1 MKHYTPKE
9 VNQIKQLIRTGMPLP
24 LIANELEKQWGRPS
38 RAIYSKVKVL
48 AKRTKKITNE
58 WNDSAKILVLSKSEV
73 KPAVVQETI
82 DFAPLEKEKFSLDEE
97 EVIKE
102 VCNNIIEISA
112 FEDSHETEEQLP
124 AKIEVEGIEVPVNDV
139 AFVGT
144 PSKVVIYKDHVRY
157 YYSNENN

>member
-38 RAIYSKVKVL
+38 RAIYSKVKIL

-58 WNDSAKILVLSKSEV
+58 WNDSVKILVESTPEV

-82 DFAPLEKEKFSLDEE
+82 DFTPVER

-102 VCNNIIEISA
+102 VCNNIIETSA
-112 FEDSHETEEQLP
+112 FEDSHETIEQLP
-124 AKIEVEGIEVPVNDV
+124 AQIEVEGIEVP
-139 AFVGT
+139 ASHITFVGT
-144 PSKVVIYKDHVRY
+144 PSRVVIYKDHVRY